1 MKNRIIKT
9 VIWSVLL
16 YGAETWSLRKEDV
29 RRLEAFE
36 MWIWRRIEKISYTEH
51 ITNEEVL
58 NRVSETRVLI
68 ETILRRK
75 KNWIG
80 HVLRGEGMMK
90 EIIEGKF
97 DGRKG
102 RGRSRIGMLDD
113 LKEGGTYD
121 VMKRKASDRELWRN
135 WTTRTCHL
143 AEQ

>member
-1 MKNRIIKT
+1 MHEDGRCEVDIRTRIVIAKDAFTKRKELLSRRMKLITKKRIIKT

-58 NRVSETRVLI
+58 NRVSEIRVLI

-75 KNWIG
+75 KNWID
-80 HVLRGEGMMK
+80 HVLRGEG
-90 EIIEGKF
+90 
-97 DGRKG
+97 
-102 RGRSRIGMLDD
+102 
-113 LKEGGTYD
+113 
-121 VMKRKASDRELWRN
+121 N
-135 WTTRTCHL
+135 N
-143 AEQ
+143 